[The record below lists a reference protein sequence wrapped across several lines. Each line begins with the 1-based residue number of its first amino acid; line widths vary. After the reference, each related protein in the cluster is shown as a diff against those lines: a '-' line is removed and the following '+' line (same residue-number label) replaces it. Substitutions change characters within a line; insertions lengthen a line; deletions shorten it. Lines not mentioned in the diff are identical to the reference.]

1 MKLSRVLLLWTLP
14 APGQFFLFKGAFASA
29 PADMSKN
36 TASTRMTYGRF
47 LNTRYW

>member
-1 MKLSRVLLLWTLP
+1 MKLSWRVLLLWTLP
-14 APGQFFLFKGAFASA
+14 ALVIGFSWQGAFASA

-47 LNTRYW
+47 LNT